1 VTLFLVVLL
10 VVLLAAVLVA
20 TVYVVRAAKAVV
32 ESLEQTV
39 ALYKQTKQILK
50 QVQRTDAVNQ
60 RMTDRVY
67 KYQEKIDILM
77 LDPKVQAALNRHNR
91 EVR

>member
-10 VVLLAAVLVA
+10 VALLAAVLVA

-32 ESLEQTV
+32 ESLELTV

-50 QVQRTDAVNQ
+50 QVQRTDVVNQ
-60 RMTDRVY
+60 RITDRVY

-91 EVR
+91 EVS

>member
-10 VVLLAAVLVA
+10 VALLAAVLVA

-50 QVQRTDAVNQ
+50 QVQRTDVVNQ
-60 RMTDRVY
+60 RITDRVY

-91 EVR
+91 EVS